1 MLKNNKR
8 IYSINHSEDER
19 HCHME
24 VDTAA
29 LKACEDGW
37 QAEADACQAQ
47 IDQYNALISE
57 IEGKQAEATSL
68 QSEFGANA
76 SRLSEANIQNS
87 AVDSVGDC
95 QECIEKL
102 QASYDSMITDCNN
115 SIADWDAKKSEAMNN
130 KAKCSQPPPM
140 KEVCD

>member
-8 IYSINHSEDER
+8 IYSINHSDER
-19 HCHME
+19 NCHME

-29 LKACEDGW
+29 LQACEDGW

-57 IEGKQAEATSL
+57 IEGKQAEAASL
-68 QSEFGANA
+68 QSEFNSNA
-76 SRLSEANIQNS
+76 SRLAEANIRNS
-87 AVDSVGDC
+87 AVDSVGAC
-95 QECIEKL
+95 LSCIEKL
-102 QASYDSMITDCNN
+102 QDSYDSMISDCNN
-115 SIADWDAKKSEAMNN
+115 SISDWNAKKAEAMQN